1 MLEHK
6 RGRMRSG
13 KYTHTHARTHA
24 STHARTHARMY
35 ARTHTTHENYFTQ
48 KLSFDASER
57 GDSPVA
63 NDMGQTTIVVHW
75 MEALCRG
82 IQLTTNR
89 HLFNCLI
96 FLF

>member
-1 MLEHK
+1 MLEYK

-13 KYTHTHARTHA
+13 KYTHTRTQ
-24 STHARTHARMY
+24 

-48 KLSFDASER
+48 QLSFDASER

-63 NDMGQTTIVVHW
+63 NDMGQTTIVVRW
-75 MEALCRG
+75 MEAFCRG

-89 HLFNCLI
+89 HLLNCLI
-96 FLF
+96 FLLRCSQIVPL